1 MHKQKVFEINGR
13 LAAIGCDNSVS
24 ALEQNQSRVFLLGS
38 DGKMFHLL
46 EAKELEEEFK
56 CSEVVYFTKRKF
68 FNKPWNMM
76 YLIRKGTYAKK
87 LKVSTEI
94 GKTEKNSRKSG
105 LTW

>member
-13 LAAIGCDNSVS
+13 LAAIGSDNSVS

-46 EAKELEEEFK
+46 EGKELEDEFK
-56 CSEVVYFTKRKF
+56 CSEVVHFTKRKF
-68 FNKPWNMM
+68 FNKPWNML

-87 LKVSTEI
+87 KKFSMEI
-94 GKTEKNSRKSG
+94 DKAQKK
-105 LTW
+105 